1 MNDQELY
8 DALVSTLNEN
18 GLDPENLRRVTL
30 KIAEAVNGQVTKMQ
44 LIMAC
49 LLLAR
54 ETDPEHFEKNIL
66 MLKMYKRVDGGEDD

>member
-1 MNDQELY
+1 MDDQELY

-18 GLDPENLRRVTL
+18 NLDPENLRRVML
-30 KIAEAVNGQVTKMQ
+30 KIADAVNGQVTKMQ

-54 ETDPEHFEKNIL
+54 EIDPEDFEKNIL
-66 MLKMYKRVDGGEDD
+66 MVKMYQRVDGGDDD

>member
-8 DALVSTLNEN
+8 NALVLTLNEN
-18 GLDPENLRRVTL
+18 DLDPENLRRVML
-30 KIAEAVNGQVTKMQ
+30 KIADAVNGQVTKMQ

-54 ETDPEHFEKNIL
+54 ETDPENFENNIL
-66 MLKMYKRVDGGEDD
+66 MLKMYKRVDGGDDD

>member
-18 GLDPENLRRVTL
+18 DLDPENLRRVMI
-30 KIAEAVNGQVTKMQ
+30 KIADALNGQVTKMQ
-44 LIMAC
+44 LILGC

-54 ETDPEHFEKNIL
+54 ETDPEDFEKNLL
-66 MLKMYKRVDGGEDD
+66 MLKMYQRVDGGEDD

>member
-1 MNDQELY
+1 MDDQELY
-8 DALVSTLNEN
+8 DALVSALNEN
-18 GLDPENLRRVTL
+18 DLDPENLRRVML
-30 KIAEAVNGQVTKMQ
+30 KIADAVNGQVTEIQ

-54 ETDPEHFEKNIL
+54 ETDPENFEKNIL